1 MAKSIFSKIIS
12 GEIPSHKVYEDDLT
26 IVFMDINPVQT
37 GHCLVVPKI
46 QVDHFDDLDSDHY
59 TALWETVK
67 KIAKAQKKAFQTKRV
82 GVQVVGL
89 DVPHAHVHLIPFNTI
104 DEYRYVPEMPET
116 INHAQLAENA
126 NNIKENL

>member
-1 MAKSIFSKIIS
+1 
-12 GEIPSHKVYEDDLT
+12 
-26 IVFMDINPVQT
+26 MDINPVQP

-104 DEYRYVPEMPET
+104 DQYRYVPEMLET